1 MLSNHL
7 ILCHPRLLLSSVF
20 PLQDVSYKR
29 VISTWFS
36 KILLCLLFLKNN
48 QPEII
53 LMPNRHTLG
62 LESLLPF
69 QGHVLGLG
77 RWKGGAGGK
86 EPSADAG
93 DAGDEGS
100 VLGAGR
106 SPGGGLGGKEPSADA
121 GDEGSVLGAGRSP
134 GGGLGTPLQYSC
146 LGNPVDRGA
155 WQATVPGVAK
165 GRPWLTEHARTDS
178 LGILWPPLLLF
189 APMFNSVR
197 KDWFRLT

>member
-1 MLSNHL
+1 
-7 ILCHPRLLLSSVF
+7 
-20 PLQDVSYKR
+20 
-29 VISTWFS
+29 
-36 KILLCLLFLKNN
+36 
-48 QPEII
+48 
-53 LMPNRHTLG
+53 MPNRHTLG

-77 RWKGGAGGK
+77 RWKGRAGGK

-93 DAGDEGS
+93 DAGDEGSVLGAGRSPGGGLGGKEPSADAGNTGDEGS

-165 GRPWLTEHARTDS
+165 GRP
-178 LGILWPPLLLF
+178 
-189 APMFNSVR
+189 
-197 KDWFRLT
+197 

>member
-53 LMPNRHTLG
+53 LMPDRHTLG

-69 QGHVLGLG
+69 QGHILGLG

-86 EPSADAG
+86 EPSANTG
-93 DAGDEGS
+93 
-100 VLGAGR
+100 
-106 SPGGGLGGKEPSADA
+106 DA

-155 WQATVPGVAK
+155 WQ
-165 GRPWLTEHARTDS
+165 
-178 LGILWPPLLLF
+178 ILWTEECG
-189 APMFNSVR
+189 
-197 KDWFRLT
+197 RLQSMGSQRVGHD

>member
-53 LMPNRHTLG
+53 LMPDRHTLG

-69 QGHVLGLG
+69 QGHILGLG

-86 EPSADAG
+86 EPSANTG
-93 DAGDEGS
+93 
-100 VLGAGR
+100 
-106 SPGGGLGGKEPSADA
+106 DA

-155 WQATVPGVAK
+155 WQILWTEERGRLQSMGSQRVGHDWVP
-165 GRPWLTEHARTDS
+165 EHARTDS
-178 LGILWPPLLLF
+178 LGYPGLPSCCLLPCLI
-189 APMFNSVR
+189 ASGR
-197 KDWFRLT
+197 SWFWLT